1 MTTAIFKS
9 AVLVLIVTLFGCM
22 SPPPPPPKLTVTS
35 PERGTVQSNPG
46 QVTVTGT
53 AVPGSDGAIVAKVT
67 VNGTK
72 AKLADDGSFTATVDV
87 PYGATLIET
96 TAISIDGGKTTDARA
111 LQIGERR
118 PIGSNIPKAMTVTA
132 STEVFAKLSAA
143 AGPLVKSMDLMSMLA
158 PMQPMASLGNDLANA
173 KITITRIAFG
183 DVKFTLTPV
192 DGGLQI
198 AVDITALDFAAKAAY
213 GGTFIIDGTTNIGVT
228 ADRIT
233 IAGTL
238 TVTPAGVAGFTTKL
252 VSPSVKTT
260 NLRLNASGLV
270 GDVLDLLQDNLA
282 STVNKV
288 VTSASEKAMQP
299 LMNAAFGALAGPQ
312 RFDVMGNAVEVQAS
326 PSTVTFS
333 SAGALVSLDLQVKI
347 DGSESSPGF
356 LFTPNGTPMLDVS
369 SGVKIALADDLLNE
383 MLAEVHALDILK
395 YHLAQDFGVF
405 DTADISL
412 TMPPMISANSPDGT
426 LRLVLG
432 DMRAT
437 FSDNGKTLI
446 TAAVNA
452 QVDVKIE
459 RGTAAEEIVLQLDSA
474 HAVVNVVD
482 GDIMGEDLSDVADT
496 GIAVQVDSL
505 NQFMLTVP
513 VPTVANLTLDNLAL
527 RADSGYV
534 VVSGQVH

>member
-1 MTTAIFKS
+1 
-9 AVLVLIVTLFGCM
+9 
-22 SPPPPPPKLTVTS
+22 
-35 PERGTVQSNPG
+35 VQSNPG

-53 AVPGSDGAIVAKVT
+53 ALPGSDGAVVAKVS

-72 AKLADDGSFTATVDV
+72 AKLSDDGSFTATVDV
-87 PYGATLIET
+87 PYGAMLIET

-111 LQIGERR
+111 LQVGERR
-118 PIGSNIPKAMTVTA
+118 AVGTNIEKAMIVTA

-173 KITITRIAFG
+173 KISITRLAFG
-183 DVKFTLTPV
+183 DVKFALTPV

-198 AVDITALDFAAKAAY
+198 AVDITALDFAAKASY
-213 GGTFIIDGTTNIGVT
+213 GGTFIIDGTTNVGVK

-252 VSPSVKTT
+252 VSPTVKTT
-260 NLRLNASGLV
+260 NLRLDASGLV
-270 GDVLDLLQDNLA
+270 GDVLDLLQDNLS

-299 LMNAAFGALAGPQ
+299 LINSAFGALAGPQ
-312 RFDVMGNAVEVQAS
+312 RFDVLGKSVEVQAS
-326 PSTVTFS
+326 PSAVTFS

-347 DGSESSPGF
+347 GGSESSPGF
-356 LFTPNGTPMLDVS
+356 LYTPNGTPTLDVS
-369 SGVKIALADDLLNE
+369 SGVNIALADDLLNE

-395 YHLAQDFGVF
+395 YHLAEDFGVF
-405 DTADISL
+405 DTADIKL
-412 TMPPMISANSPDGT
+412 TLPPMISANSPDGS

-432 DMRAT
+432 DMTAT
-437 FSDNGKTLI
+437 FSDNGKPVI

-452 QVDVKIE
+452 QVELQIA
-459 RGTAAEEIVLQLDSA
+459 RGTTPEEIALQLGKA
-474 HAVVNVVD
+474 HIVVNVVD
-482 GDIMGEDLSDVADT
+482 GELMGADLSDAADT
-496 GIAVQVDSL
+496 GIGVQIDSL
-505 NQFMLTVP
+505 NEFMLTVP
-513 VPTVANLTLDNLAL
+513 VPTVAGLAL
-527 RADSGYV
+527 DSLALHGDSGYV
-534 VVSGQVH
+534 VASGQVH